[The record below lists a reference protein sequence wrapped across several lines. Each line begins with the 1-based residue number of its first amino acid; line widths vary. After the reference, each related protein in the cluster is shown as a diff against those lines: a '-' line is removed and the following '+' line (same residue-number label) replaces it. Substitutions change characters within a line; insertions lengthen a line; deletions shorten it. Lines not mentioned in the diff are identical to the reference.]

1 MKYIYTMI
9 AILLPTIALGQDF
22 KFLSEQAENGKSV
35 NVQQVEYTVSPQKVK
50 EPALDYKLTWSY
62 ADKTKENAA
71 IHYNF
76 ACREMLNL
84 EYILLK
90 GETNKYETKIEHI
103 LSDSEMYED
112 EKAKYEAFEKMLA
125 EIPEDAKK
133 SSYQIRQEGTAAH
146 KSAAYA
152 HYVSLPKAEFPME
165 DAKKFVS
172 GYSPIYRRLETASK
186 CDHCDFD
193 HKIRNNRDFIALLLP
208 EVQEMR
214 GLARW
219 LAVKAKIEIYEGRF
233 DDAVKTIR
241 LGLEM
246 SNHMVEE
253 PILVTQLVG
262 IAIRSIMFSCL
273 IELAQ
278 EPNAPNLYWAL
289 TDIDSLTPAYKG
301 AIECEMNIIPWM
313 MPTFGKAVNDTEK
326 MTDNDWRMMNDEFS
340 KIVPYITDS
349 FGNIN
354 SDGFAIANIA
364 ISLTAYPNAVQRLL
378 EQGITREE
386 IDAMPVATV
395 IGKYSVARFKTQR
408 DEVLKQANLPI
419 WQTEAPSDTPFIDGR
434 VTPTDILVSLL
445 FPAVNAAK
453 GAYARTDF
461 SLDAMR
467 ITEAIR
473 DYAADHDGKLPE
485 KLSDITS
492 LPIPPISPFSGTPY
506 SYKIQDGAAVIE
518 SEQHHNYHG
527 YYHSFYRVIIR
538 LK

>member
-1 MKYIYTMI
+1 MKHIITI
-9 AILLPTIALGQDF
+9 ITVLLPTIALGQNF
-22 KFLSEQAENGKSV
+22 TYPSEQDANGNHVSV
-35 NVQQVEYTVSPQKVK
+35 LQVEYTVSPQKVK

-76 ACREMLNL
+76 ACREMLNF
-84 EYILLK
+84 EYLLLK
-90 GETNKYETKIEHI
+90 TETEKYETKIEHI
-103 LSDSEMYED
+103 LSDSKIYED

-125 EIPEDAKK
+125 EIPEDAEK
-133 SSYQIRQEGTAAH
+133 SFHKIKQENTAYYKSIAFSY
-146 KSAAYA
+146 YA
-152 HYVSLPKAEFPME
+152 SLPKAEFPIE
-165 DAKKFVS
+165 DAKHFI
-172 GYSPIYRRLETASK
+172 GNYSPIYNRIETASK
-186 CDHCDFD
+186 CDYCDFD
-193 HKIRNNRDFIALLLP
+193 HRIRSNRNFIAILLP

-214 GLARW
+214 YLARW

-253 PILVTQLVG
+253 PVLVTQLVG
-262 IAIRSIMFSCL
+262 IAIRSIMFSCI

-289 TDIDSLTPAYKG
+289 TDIDSLTPAYKR
-301 AIECEMNIIPWM
+301 AIECEMSIIPWM

-326 MTDNDWRMMNDEFS
+326 MTDSDWRMLNDEFS
-340 KIVPYITDS
+340 TIVPILSDS
-349 FGNIN
+349 LGNIN
-354 SDGFAIANIA
+354 SDGLKFANTVM
-364 ISLTAYPNAVQRLL
+364 SLATYPQAVRWLL
-378 EQGITREE
+378 EQGKTREE
-386 IDAMPVATV
+386 VDAMSVPTV

-408 DEVLKQANLPI
+408 DEILKQANLPI
-419 WQTEAPSDTPFIDGR
+419 WQTENPSYNPFGYDGS
-434 VTPTDILVSLL
+434 VTSTDILVALL

-453 GAYARTDF
+453 DAYARMDF
-461 SLDAMR
+461 TLDAMR
-467 ITEAIR
+467 IVEAIR

-485 KLSDITS
+485 TLSDITS
-492 LPIPPISPFSGTPY
+492 LPIPPISPFTGTPY

-518 SEQHHNYHG
+518 SEHLHNYH
-527 YYHSFYRVIIR
+527 SIYRIIIR